1 MTKYR
6 LSGGGQAVVIQYQ
19 MSNTGRAVA
28 EQRPSR
34 SNARCKASLDRV
46 KSSTIWLVALDKCD
60 EQQSPPHRRPHPP
73 PPSLLK
79 GLLNFDHHWF
89 SSLCKLRQCLMTHD
103 LLFFQFQFA
112 HDNEYVPK
120 KIREPKFVV
129 IVVECSIEEGKYILA
144 LYVL

>member
-34 SNARCKASLDRV
+34 SNARCKVSLDRV

-60 EQQSPPHRRPHPP
+60 EQQSPPPPTPP
-73 PPSLLK
+73 PPAAKPPQRPPQL
-79 GLLNFDHHWF
+79 DHHWF
-89 SSLCKLRQCLMTHD
+89 SSLCKLRQCLVTHG

-120 KIREPKFVV
+120 KIRGPKFVV

-144 LYVL
+144 PYVL